1 MARPFSAARNGR
13 TGCIQVCFQSTSGR
27 VVAQRRGICF
37 GRCGTLVGGY
47 GTHFRHL
54 DEGRPVTNR
63 VRGASH
69 RCETRG
75 NRRYDC
81 SAAGPFR
88 GIIASGLHTQAAC
101 FGQIIRSGWVAQV
114 SMGGADQ
121 LVRWPAPVR
130 PGDEIGISARIEA
143 LTPSRSKPDRGVVKV
158 LYTGRRAADGV
169 VVLEML
175 GTHIFRR

>member
-1 MARPFSAARNGR
+1 MITPLASFDELSLG
-13 TGCIQVCFQSTSGR
+13 QEFD
-27 VVAQRRGICF
+27 F
-37 GRCGTLVGGY
+37 GSIRME
-47 GTHFRHL
+47 L
-54 DEGRPVTNR
+54 DEILDF
-63 VRGASH
+63 A
-69 RCETRG
+69 
-75 NRRYDC
+75 RRWDPQPFHIDPE
-81 SAAGPFR
+81 AAATGPFR

-101 FGQIIRSGWVAQV
+101 FGHIIRSGWGAQV

-130 PGDEIGISARIEA
+130 PGDEIAVSARIEA

-158 LYTGRRAADGV
+158 LYTGRRVADGA

>member
-1 MARPFSAARNGR
+1 MITPLASFDELSVG
-13 TGCIQVCFQSTSGR
+13 QEFD
-27 VVAQRRGICF
+27 F
-37 GRCGTLVGGY
+37 GSIRME
-47 GTHFRHL
+47 L
-54 DEGRPVTNR
+54 DEILDF
-63 VRGASH
+63 A
-69 RCETRG
+69 
-75 NRRYDC
+75 RRWDPQPFHIDPAAA
-81 SAAGPFR
+81 AAGPFR

-101 FGQIIRSGWVAQV
+101 FGHIIRSGWVAQV

-130 PGDEIGISARIEA
+130 PGDEIGITARIEA

-158 LYTGRRAADGV
+158 LYTGRRVADGA